1 MEVSKHIG
9 DITMKTNPLIMSLFL
24 VIVMTAPATLS
35 FADVRECTLRSD
47 RQVKEEKTGASIQLK
62 RGDKVY
68 SRWGEDA
75 PDWMYVVKGG
85 SFEKI
90 AGLQYDALNCGDV
103 AVGSEFPVVL
113 KELPGRAQLYKQFGI
128 IDDPVATNPERD
140 QLPATKN
147 KCFYI
152 GDGFMGMELT
162 DSTFASYKAKS
173 FSLDNICMVL
183 RSGQVRF
190 HPETG
195 VRLPTYVIVD
205 GQGRDASI
213 SDELLFQA
221 PSCFARGKLE
231 KSQFG
236 ATLKPLG
243 CTVNYHPWS
252 GRKLAPNE
260 VAFFTSQ
267 ASLQAAGDAGDVKE
281 DSNNLANDPNKQA
294 TTARIQAIKSQHV
307 D

>member
-1 MEVSKHIG
+1 
-9 DITMKTNPLIMSLFL
+9 MKINSLVMSLSL
-24 VIVMTAPATLS
+24 VIAMTVSATLS

-47 RQVKEEKTGASIQLK
+47 RQIKEEKTGASIQLK
-62 RGDKVY
+62 RGDRVY
-68 SRWGEDA
+68 SRWGENA
-75 PDWMYVVKGG
+75 PGWMYIVKGG
-85 SFEKI
+85 SFEQI

-103 AVGSEFPVVL
+103 ALGSEFPVVL
-113 KELPGRAQLYKQFGI
+113 KGLSGRVQLYKQFGI
-128 IDDPVATNPERD
+128 VDDPVATNPERD
-140 QLPATKN
+140 QLPSMKS

-162 DSTFASYKAKS
+162 DNAFAAYKEKG

-221 PSCFARGKLE
+221 PSCFARGTLK

-236 ATLKPLG
+236 AELKPLG

-267 ASLQAAGDAGDVKE
+267 ASLHAAGDAGDVKE
-281 DSNNLANDPNKQA
+281 DSDNLANDPNKQA
-294 TTARIQAIKSQHV
+294 TTARIQAIKNQHV